1 MKPQN
6 LFSTFLAVI
15 LLTFGSVSLADD
27 STSDMDM
34 DVDVMTVNVNQADA
48 ATIAN
53 TLSGIGLLRAQAIVD
68 YREQNGPFYSA
79 EELTAVQGI
88 GRITVER
95 NMSRIS
101 TE

>member
-27 STSDMDM
+27 STSDMD
-34 DVDVMTVNVNQADA
+34 VDVMTVNVNQADA

-53 TLSGIGLLRAQAIVD
+53 TLAGIGLLRAQAIVD